1 MVEKERVDAEN
12 PVAIVNYKIDI
23 MITHTPMDEL
33 SNFNPVLLSMGVCS
47 TPCHYSRQ
55 LSTAVYR

>member
-1 MVEKERVDAEN
+1 MVEKERADAEN

-23 MITHTPMDEL
+23 MITHAPMDEL

-47 TPCHYSRQ
+47 TPDPFSLQ
-55 LSTAVYR
+55 LSTSVYR